1 MEEVSTEALMNVVVD
16 VEKLGDEI
24 IADRYSII
32 DMDRIRNKNREALS
46 AIRKPSELMKK
57 EEHVWMNI
65 GDLFIRTSKDQLG
78 AILDEDQKYLDN
90 EINKLRD
97 NLKPK
102 VAKMNTALGKP
113 EVKGFDLQRLS
124 KEEMDAVRQA
134 MG

>member
-1 MEEVSTEALMNVVVD
+1 
-16 VEKLGDEI
+16 
-24 IADRYSII
+24 
-32 DMDRIRNKNREALS
+32 
-46 AIRKPSELMKK
+46 MKK

-78 AILDEDQKYLDN
+78 AILDEGNHEKQKVFRRTTADWSFSVLIFADQKYLDS
-90 EINKLRD
+90 EITKLRD

-113 EVKGFDLQRLS
+113 EVKGFDLQPLS

-134 MG
+134 IGWSY